1 VNRAPALR
9 VQPGVRRTL
18 PALVLALICAASASA
33 AGEPPAATDCVGRAV
48 TALQHR
54 YESVRD
60 LAASFEQTTR
70 SVALGGPGASEAS
83 RGRVVFAKPGR
94 MRWTYESP
102 EPSLVVSDGKQLWI
116 YDPAHREVQRL
127 GVTDAYLSGAAVHFL
142 LGQGQILRDFSV
154 KALRCE
160 AAVVELELV
169 PRAPASYEKL
179 RVVTDPR
186 SGELLET
193 TVVDLIGNATT
204 VALRDAQ
211 TNRDP
216 DPGLF
221 RFEAPEGVRVIDLDA
236 AAGGR

>member
-1 VNRAPALR
+1 MKRRPAPR
-9 VQPGVRRTL
+9 VQPGMQGLVAAL
-18 PALVLALICAASASA
+18 LLALVGAFPARA
-33 AGEPPAATDCVGRAV
+33 AGEAPAGDACVQRAV
-48 TALQHR
+48 AALQRR
-54 YESVRD
+54 YEAVRD
-60 LAASFEQTTR
+60 LSAGFEQTTR

-142 LGQGQILRDFSV
+142 LGQGQILREFSV
-154 KALRCE
+154 RALRCE
-160 AAVVELELV
+160 ESAVELELL

-186 SGELLET
+186 TGELQET

-204 VALRDAQ
+204 VALHDAR

-216 DPGLF
+216 DPALF

-236 AAGGR
+236 GSGSR